1 MKVLELNAIQLDLDE
16 DRFLFFDPDG
26 DRYGAFDI
34 HILSNSKSL
43 INIDDIIKQK
53 EFSKDLIIIELEI
66 DRCTVIQED
75 EDAEN
80 KNDSEEKKDDDK
92 KKEIKYEKQ
101 HSVVNSSITSLSF
114 SATEKFQT
122 ITPFENY
129 LINELQ
135 LVNKKII
142 FNRQAIQTT
151 RQTAESH
158 RKTIGS
164 YI

>member
-1 MKVLELNAIQLDLDE
+1 MLNNNTVFGNIH
-16 DRFLFFDPDG
+16 DG
-26 DRYGAFDI
+26 TSKFNE
-34 HILSNSKSL
+34 SNVIESL

-80 KNDSEEKKDDDK
+80 KNDNEEKKDDDK